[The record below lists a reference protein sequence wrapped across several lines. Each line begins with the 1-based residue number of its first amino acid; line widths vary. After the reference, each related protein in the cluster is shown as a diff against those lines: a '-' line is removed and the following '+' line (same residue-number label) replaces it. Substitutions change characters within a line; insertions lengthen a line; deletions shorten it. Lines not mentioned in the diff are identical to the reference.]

1 MPNMI
6 LDRLGLGERRELKQ
20 TIYGA
25 LAKLTGDGDETL
37 APPMP
42 SDEIDMILSG
52 EIPVDKQFDAKALQ
66 NRDRSRQAYVMQMQ
80 KIAANPD
87 YDRISI
93 SKTPDTGA
101 PMVFTRGVHIAP
113 ANSGRQETITM
124 SDGKSGS
131 LKVPSVYAIVEA
143 KELLASHDAGG
154 NKAEGYGG
162 AKGIMALNNG
172 RTAALKQ
179 AYKQGTAEGYRKAL
193 IADEA
198 NHGISRT
205 AIENMSEP
213 VLVRV
218 FSESAISHLADPG
231 AASNVSA
238 GAALSASEQAETD
251 AKKLDD
257 AALMQYQGGDV
268 NSAGNRDFVRA
279 FIRAM
284 GGSDAVGDM
293 QTADGMISADGMKR
307 IEGALVA
314 KAYGDNAILNDLTES
329 PDSELKSLGNVLK
342 DVAGRWAV
350 MASAAK
356 DGAISK
362 GMDITPQLN
371 EAITLIRKARQQ
383 GKRISELVNQ
393 NDMFSGQTNPVT
405 EALLRLMFRGD
416 DMSRVRS
423 ADKIMKAL
431 HGFLD
436 QAMSTTDGAD
446 MFGHKPD
453 PMELIAQQKGNLE
466 ADEQAGKAQK
476 GLFDSVAEYFDG
488 WCIVFDSVGETLSLI
503 ERRNIK
509 KQMYADIALLSGDVA
524 LLERRKIKARIMGG
538 WARLSGDKH
547 ILPGEGWLPA
557 SDEHIGGEVKNTFG
571 VIRRKLTSPD
581 AFHEDLKAA
590 LAERREDEAP
600 PANLPN
606 ATDLLEKH
614 REITASREKSEVHAE
629 LLRLD
634 MSEENTQIMQELGER
649 TKQLTKELDDLIS
662 KSSEDVVSDGLALIH
677 AELDEKKGI
686 QVESNLVRLSI
697 PAQYNYD
704 FHKSM
709 LQAIYDN
716 GGMVALDDVKAAFLK
731 CSMQEE
737 ETKALLAKLKNK
749 ELEGIAGGHYRN
761 EKKDRLVSGAYDR
774 MLTDFAY
781 FSAESLSYMMGSGE
795 RYKAIR
801 RNVDALK
808 QEDLVTWAEKQRS
821 AHEDRKARIAEIK
834 QAIADPRTLDDFEVF
849 FRYKG
854 KDKLTPEQLALYDAL
869 SASRGIEAK
878 AEKADEKNVIT
889 TKASGI
895 PYALAQA
902 THAKKGIPLYI
913 VRLTGDKLEKTAFY
927 DLAGKAKTLGG
938 WYSSYKGMGAIPGF
952 QFTSEDDRTKFVKLL
967 DGEAVDVSDKVEERE
982 AEKQDSR
989 IDKLLSMAQTIEDK
1003 ANQELNRDR
1012 NTNTLRRA
1020 RMAGA
1025 VEDRAREALV
1035 YAQTMR
1041 QIAEKTKE
1049 GKIQF
1054 IANLSQQTQLDT
1066 LFSIARNHAQKYAY
1080 DAVSSGKI
1088 SKGRDAYESGKSAA
1102 EMMWNGGATP
1112 EQINEMMA
1120 GINMPVP
1127 KLTPADMMRVANS
1140 IKDQS
1145 GYKQIAQ
1152 RLEKMRGYSSSDEWK
1167 EAIAIPMDMAEKLV
1181 ELYKSPTGSRL
1192 FTLPWGVE
1200 HNLTANKR
1208 LVRMGIE
1215 TDAHLRMALR
1225 ELMSLKSKKQEADP
1239 LKMLERK
1246 LQGTH
1251 KELEWF
1257 NTPDSA
1263 AKRVVM
1269 KADLSPSHKIL
1280 EPSAGLG
1287 HLADAAVSLGI
1298 PKDQIDCVEIASQL
1312 AEGLKLKGYNVV
1324 HQADFLSYT
1333 KGGYD
1338 RIIMNPPFSGDKDI
1352 EHVMHAFKL
1361 LAPGGRLVAIVS
1373 GMTGDRQNRTNQNF
1387 REFLDEHGIDEEK
1400 LPEGTFKASINS
1412 TGVNTKII
1420 VLDKRAGMSTEE
1432 RADAE
1437 GETLPKWFVAGSAD
1451 DVPATDIQAMADADF
1466 DEAAKGVT
1474 GIRLL
1479 FLEAKRYGMADDKI
1493 QAIQKSASI
1502 TDVAEAVTLELD
1514 GLRMKAEQEK
1524 IAAFGEDDEAEPE
1537 QPVANNAPKADPD
1550 FLPTH
1555 ETVDGTP
1562 VVAHE
1567 DEPGVWVDAFG
1578 AEYED
1583 ENATPIPDAGNAKPE
1598 PPANEPLPK
1607 VEYLDAPSGG
1617 KNFGRINEQAVEHSP
1632 LLKDFP
1638 IRVQSF
1644 HFDAESEDEI
1654 GASMLA
1660 SEVAKAKFFGE
1671 STPQKLVKLVSSNHA
1686 QIYRSR
1692 HGAIQLVSTNDKG
1705 ISAVVNVSESDNGA
1719 FYEFESFET
1728 GNQADSALR
1737 GSKLIW
1743 EYSEPKAD
1751 EKPALPFVTFNKP
1764 FSPQKLHE
1772 KTNIWNSRGRQENVY
1787 ESMSDA
1793 AIAELW
1799 AWMKFANALQR
1810 YPQYRHYSWDT
1821 DKSLTGGLR
1830 TALMQSAGQDHINE
1844 VEKALKKRGIFDD
1857 VDGSYL
1863 IDFSAIQKWI
1873 DKKNGTGSSAM
1884 DEATPEDSEP
1894 TPEPETKPLA
1904 SSITSPDA
1912 VQALD
1917 LSSGMN
1923 DSLDPNSPNYKF
1935 RDTGYIAGSKK
1946 EQAAARIK
1954 AAKLAGELV
1963 RSKDIE
1969 WESIEENPREAAALI
1984 TKANLLGK
1992 PDWQALKDS
2001 GMTPQAAFLIDKVYR
2016 SIAKAPENDSPA
2028 ARKAYAMG
2036 IESIRDR
2043 LEKLK
2048 TPQEVADTLWN
2059 ELREEFNGS
2068 KLTAE
2073 EAELLVEIRDEYK
2086 ELRRKYDSLGDYKSD
2101 EAKELR
2107 SKLEDTTSRKNAIWI
2122 AAMQRGEQSP
2132 ESAAWKSFGKRFE
2145 GVLKYRYSNTG
2156 SSAFYDNV
2164 TMATSG
2170 KPDNW
2175 DWAISTGDNGDGK
2188 TDGED
2193 KKPKVSKFKL
2203 TASDSYERKGGRN
2216 VGIDSTVALKEA
2228 FGLRDVQSGNYV
2240 LRDKASA
2247 EFHTV
2252 RCAEAFADLAD
2263 VIGVDDKRISMG
2275 GRLAIAFGARGS
2287 GNSLAHYEPVH
2298 RVINMTKM
2306 SGGGSLAHEWFHA
2319 FDNLLVEY
2327 MGEGASKARDF
2338 LTDNPAI
2345 SMNSRVRSAFE
2356 GLRSAMTAG
2365 EYQEEITIAFTEE
2378 DVRLAG
2384 LYLKNP
2390 TGSAS
2395 KAIAAAK
2402 SVQESINALESFRWG
2417 TKPKDRQLKEKYY
2430 RIAAAHHGDKSL
2442 MMETALVGSGRSKF
2456 YRDAQKLDGNREKPY
2471 WSTMLEMAA
2480 RAFSAYTEDKLRD
2493 QGRKND
2499 YLSNHSSND
2508 VPDYVS
2514 SKARPFPEGDERKR
2528 INAAFDA
2535 LFKSLKDGAVFDSL
2549 IEEIEADYLIL

>member
-1 MPNMI
+1 MPDMI

-42 SDEIDMILSG
+42 SDEVDRILSG

-80 KIAANPD
+80 KIASNPD

-143 KELLASHDAGG
+143 KELLASHDASG

-162 AKGIMALNNG
+162 SNGIMALNNG

-179 AYKQGTAEGYRKAL
+179 AYKQDTAEGYRKAL

-205 AIENMSEP
+205 AIENMNEP

-342 DVAGRWAV
+342 DIAGRWAV

-436 QAMSTTDGAD
+436 QAMNTTDGAD

-488 WCIVFDSVGETLSLI
+488 WRMVFDSVGETLSLI

-509 KQMYADIALLSGDVA
+509 KQMYADIALLSGDA
-524 LLERRKIKARIMGG
+524 SLLERRKIKARIMGG
-538 WARLSGDKH
+538 WAQLSGDSV
-547 ILPGEGWLPA
+547 PA
-557 SDEHIGGEVKNTFG
+557 PEIATEQPIDNAVQ
-571 VIRRKLTSPD
+571 P
-581 AFHEDLKAA
+581 
-590 LAERREDEAP
+590 EAP

-614 REITASREKSEVHAE
+614 REITASREKSEAHAE

-731 CSMQEE
+731 CGMQEE

-795 RYKAIR
+795 RHKAIK

-808 QEDLVTWAEKQRS
+808 QEDLVTWAEKQKG
-821 AHEDRKARIAEIK
+821 AHEDRKVRIAEIK

-869 SASRGIEAK
+869 SASKGIEAK

-889 TKASGI
+889 AKTSSI

-952 QFTSEDDRTKFVKLL
+952 QFTSEDDRAKFVKLL

-989 IDKLLSMAQTIEDK
+989 IDKLLAMAQSIEDK
-1003 ANQELNRDR
+1003 ANQELNRNR
-1012 NTNTLRRA
+1012 NTNTARRA
-1020 RMAGA
+1020 RMADA
-1025 VEDRAREALV
+1025 VEDRARESLV

-1049 GKIQF
+1049 GEIQF

-1066 LFSIARNHAQKYAY
+1066 LFSIARNNAQKYAY
-1080 DAVSSGKI
+1080 DAVRNGRI
-1088 SKGRDAYESGKSAA
+1088 DKGRDAYESGKSAA

-1120 GINMPVP
+1120 GIAMPVP
-1127 KLTPADMMRVANS
+1127 KLTPADMMRVANA
-1140 IKDQS
+1140 IKGKD
-1145 GYKQIAQ
+1145 GYRQIAQ
-1152 RLEKMRGYSSSDEWK
+1152 RLEKMRNYSSSDDWK
-1167 EAIAIPMDMAEKLV
+1167 DALPIPMNMAEKLV
-1181 ELYKSPTGSRL
+1181 ELYKSPTGSSL

-1225 ELMSLKSKKQEADP
+1225 ELMSLKTKKQEADP

-1298 PKDQIDCVEIASQL
+1298 PKDRIDCVEIASQL
-1312 AEGLKLKGYNVV
+1312 ADGLRLKGYNVV

-1352 EHVMHAFKL
+1352 EHVLHAFKL

-1373 GMTGDRQNRTNQNF
+1373 GMTGDRQNSKNQDF

-1420 VLDKRAGMSTEE
+1420 VLDKRADMTTDE
-1432 RADAE
+1432 RAEAE

-1451 DVPATDIQAMADADF
+1451 DAPAVDVQAMADADF

-1479 FLEAKRYGMADDKI
+1479 FLEAKRYGMADEKV
-1493 QAIQKSASI
+1493 QTIQKSASI
-1502 TDVAEAVTLELD
+1502 ADVAEEITLELE
-1514 GLRMKAEQEK
+1514 GLKMKAEQEK

-1537 QPVANNAPKADPD
+1537 QPTASNAPKADPD

-1578 AEYED
+1578 NEYED

-1617 KNFGRINEQAVEHSP
+1617 KNFGRINEQAVGNGGLS
-1632 LLKDFP
+1632 DFP
-1638 IRVQSF
+1638 IRVMRSSWESGLSDKLDAAAKTSKAGGGLGGGGNNSGIAFVKYMALF
-1644 HFDAESEDEI
+1644 HDRIYKKGDTFMLVATGSQVAKDEARNGTGI
-1654 GASMLA
+1654 LSLAA
-1660 SEVAKAKFFGE
+1660 SE
-1671 STPQKLVKLVSSNHA
+1671 
-1686 QIYRSR
+1686 Y
-1692 HGAIQLVSTNDKG
+1692 
-1705 ISAVVNVSESDNGA
+1705 GA
-1719 FYEFESFET
+1719 FYEVVGGFGGYAGTESSAITEK
-1728 GNQADSALR
+1728 ALR

-1743 EYSEPKAD
+1743 EYSEPKAEAVPSITVSRKEFGIYGGDGDTVTLPIPTPEQVRAFYDYGWNNDDTNPNLKGYWRGTRELCNWIGENLIQKGEMLFCADHHKYYALRKLLGLWD
-1751 EKPALPFVTFNKP
+1751 EST
-1764 FSPQKLHE
+1764 
-1772 KTNIWNSRGRQENVY
+1772 
-1787 ESMSDA
+1787 A
-1793 AIAELW
+1793 AIEH
-1799 AWMKFANALQR
+1799 KR
-1810 YPQYRHYSWDT
+1810 ITGDT
-1821 DKSLTGGLR
+1821 SK
-1830 TALMQSAGQDHINE
+1830 
-1844 VEKALKKRGIFDD
+1844 
-1857 VDGSYL
+1857 
-1863 IDFSAIQKWI
+1863 
-1873 DKKNGTGSSAM
+1873 
-1884 DEATPEDSEP
+1884 DSVIAEP

-1969 WESIEENPREAAALI
+1969 WDSIEENPREAAALI

-1992 PDWQALKDS
+1992 PDWKALKDS

-2016 SIAKAPENDSPA
+2016 SIAKAPESDSPA

-2043 LEKLK
+2043 LEKMK
-2048 TPQEVADTLWN
+2048 TAQEVADTLWN
-2059 ELREEFNGS
+2059 ELREELNGS

-2073 EAELLVEIRDEYK
+2073 EAESIAAIRSEYK
-2086 ELRRKYDSLGDYKSD
+2086 ELRGKYDSLGDYKTD
-2101 EAKELR
+2101 KAKELR
-2107 SKLEDTTSRKNAIWI
+2107 KQLEDNTSRKNAIWI
-2122 AAMQRGEQSP
+2122 AALQRGEQSP

-2145 GVLKYRYSNTG
+2145 GVLKYRYSNSG
-2156 SSAFYDNV
+2156 STAFYDNV
-2164 TMATSG
+2164 AMATSG

-2175 DWAISTGDNGDGK
+2175 EWAISDGK
-2188 TDGED
+2188 KGDDKTDAED
-2193 KKPKVSKFKL
+2193 KKPKVAKFKL
-2203 TASDSYERKGGRN
+2203 VVSDSYERKGGRN

-2228 FGLRDVQSGNYV
+2228 FGLRDVQLGNYV

-2263 VIGVDDKRISMG
+2263 ILGVDDKRISIG

-2287 GNSLAHYEPVH
+2287 GNALAHYEPVQ

-2338 LTDNPAI
+2338 LTDNPKI
-2345 SMNSRVRSAFE
+2345 SLNSRVRTAFE
-2356 GLRSAMTAG
+2356 SLRSAMTAG
-2365 EYQEEITIAFTEE
+2365 EFQEEITIAFTDE
-2378 DVRLAG
+2378 DIRLASS
-2384 LYLKNP
+2384 YLKNP
-2390 TGSAS
+2390 IGNAS

-2402 SVQESINALESFRWG
+2402 GIQEAINNLESFRWG
-2417 TKPKDRQLKEKYY
+2417 TRPKDRQLKEKYY
-2430 RIAAAHHGDKSL
+2430 RIAAAHHGDK
-2442 MMETALVGSGRSKF
+2442 ETMTAKAMIGEGRSKF
-2456 YRDAQKLDGNREKPY
+2456 YRDAQSLDGNREKPY

-2480 RAFSAYTEDKLRD
+2480 RAFSAYTEDKLRE

-2514 SKARPFPEGDERKR
+2514 IKAKPFPEGDDRKR